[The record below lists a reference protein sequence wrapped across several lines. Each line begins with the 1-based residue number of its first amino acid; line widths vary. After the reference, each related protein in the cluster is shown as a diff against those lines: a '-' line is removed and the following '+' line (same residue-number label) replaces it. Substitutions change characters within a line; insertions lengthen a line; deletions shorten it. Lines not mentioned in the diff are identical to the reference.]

1 MIRIIVTLLMFAT
14 IVTTDTAPAQ
24 ADDNIIWRVQKE
36 LNRQGC
42 NAGEPDGLI
51 GYQTEQALKCIQD
64 RHDLDVTGRI
74 NGRTLRA
81 LFGDRNGRDDD
92 WDDSKAE
99 EPATIG
105 VVSPRQFPV
114 CGEVV
119 VASGEKK
126 YGRVRAQS
134 DAIRVWQTDVANQY
148 GTSYVDWG
156 RAQAS
161 KVRCRPACATCRVS
175 YECEVTA
182 TPCREE

>member
-1 MIRIIVTLLMFAT
+1 MIRIIAALLLVVTF
-14 IVTTDTAPAQ
+14 VTTDTAPAH
-24 ADDNIIWRVQKE
+24 ADDSIVWRVQKE

-42 NAGEPDGLI
+42 DAGEPDGLI
-51 GYQTEQALKCIQD
+51 GYQTQQALMCIQR
-64 RHDLDVTGRI
+64 RHDLRVTGRI

-81 LFGDRNGRDDD
+81 IFGDRNGKDD
-92 WDDSKAE
+92 WSDDE
-99 EPATIG
+99 QPETIG
-105 VVSPRQFPV
+105 IVSPRSFPL

-119 VASGEKK
+119 VASGKKK
-126 YGRVRAQS
+126 YGRVRAQGN
-134 DAIRVWQTDVANQY
+134 AIEVWQTDVAHRY

-175 YECEVTA
+175 FECEVTA